1 MAEISK
7 RTTKISLNSR
17 NVEEGQHIIQDLLS
31 KDDEL
36 NLMISNYI
44 SDLTTFNKNNL
55 IHIHPNDLIK
65 YPGSITKTI
74 SAGWK
79 TLSDK
84 KIRRLY
90 RLSVELNAA
99 ISVEVNKIISI
110 IIEKL

>member
-1 MAEISK
+1 LAELSK
-7 RTTKISLNSR
+7 RTTKISSNAK
-17 NVEEGQHIIQDLLS
+17 NFEEGQQIMQDLLS

-36 NLMISNYI
+36 NLMISNWI
-44 SDLTTFNKNNL
+44 SDLTTYNENKV
-55 IHIHPNDLIK
+55 IHIHPNDLIN

-74 SAGWK
+74 RAGWK

-99 ISVEVNKIISI
+99 ISVEVIKYFS
-110 IIEKL
+110 